1 MDHLDFQMIEV
12 FVCVLGAGVTE
23 AEGGPQLPLPG
34 GLSAHVENQLARS
47 RTFTSEASLD
57 PDLTPA

>member
-34 GLSAHVENQLARS
+34 GLSAHVEN
-47 RTFTSEASLD
+47 
-57 PDLTPA
+57 